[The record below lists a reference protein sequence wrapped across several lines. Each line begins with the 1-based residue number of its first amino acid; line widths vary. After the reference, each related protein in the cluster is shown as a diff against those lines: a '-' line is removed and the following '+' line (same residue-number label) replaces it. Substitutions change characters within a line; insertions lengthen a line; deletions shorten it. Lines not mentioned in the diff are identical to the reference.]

1 VRRWVIGVLG
11 IWRGEGLGKGW
22 GKGGQF
28 TSNLRPRILSQLGG
42 IQVSRRGLKGE
53 QRGAK
58 GRQGESA
65 RGEEKARGVR
75 HVHCNLCSC
84 I

>member
-1 VRRWVIGVLG
+1 VDG
-11 IWRGEGLGKGW
+11 
-22 GKGGQF
+22 F
-28 TSNLRPRILSQLGG
+28 LSQLGG
-42 IQVSRRGLKGE
+42 FQVSRRGLKGE

-75 HVHCNLCSC
+75 HVHCDLCSC